1 MLTVGHSRHRTSVLR
16 RRHSRAHDKIFA
28 QKNKELGL
36 SIRGRFLRNLLFAGF
51 SFHPSLCMVYVK
63 ICGITNLEDALA
75 CVKAGADALGFNF
88 YVPSPR
94 YIEPEAARKIID
106 QLPADVLTVGVFVNG
121 ETPEIV
127 EQIAT
132 DAGVVA
138 LQLHGDESPDY
149 CSALSARFVIKVLSV
164 SREFKPERAIDY
176 KVQAIMLDALDRE
189 ARGGTGRVIDWSV
202 ARRTS
207 ELVPRLFL
215 AGGLSPE
222 NVADAI
228 TAVEPYGVDACS
240 ALEVSPGRKDPERV
254 RAFLQA
260 VRVTG

>member
-1 MLTVGHSRHRTSVLR
+1 
-16 RRHSRAHDKIFA
+16 
-28 QKNKELGL
+28 
-36 SIRGRFLRNLLFAGF
+36 
-51 SFHPSLCMVYVK
+51 MVYVK
-63 ICGITNLEDALA
+63 ICGITNLEDALS
-75 CVKAGADALGFNF
+75 CVEAGADALGFNF
-88 YVPSPR
+88 YAPSPR
-94 YIEPEAARKIID
+94 YIEPEAARKIVD

-121 ETPEIV
+121 ETPAIV

-132 DAGVVA
+132 AAGVAA

-149 CSALSARFVIKVLSV
+149 CRALSDRFVIKVLPV
-164 SREFKPERAIDY
+164 SREFKPERALNY
-176 KVQAIMLDALDRE
+176 KVQAIMLDAFDRA

-222 NVADAI
+222 NVAEAI

-240 ALEVSPGRKDPERV
+240 ALEVRPGKKDPERV
-254 RAFLQA
+254 RTFLKA
-260 VRVTG
+260 ARVTAKR